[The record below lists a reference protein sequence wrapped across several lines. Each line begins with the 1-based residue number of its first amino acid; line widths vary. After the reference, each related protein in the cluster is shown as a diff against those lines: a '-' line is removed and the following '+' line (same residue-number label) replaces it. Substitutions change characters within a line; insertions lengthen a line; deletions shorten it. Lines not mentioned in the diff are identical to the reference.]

1 MIGTT
6 VIHCADNAN
15 QSSDTITCCHIV
27 AVTGASDVAPATVRV
42 ASSPAVITSAPNSG
56 FVPSD
61 RQSFDEGR
69 PHLRCNDEETIELTM
84 NRVEN
89 EIWLPFLD
97 TYRTMC
103 LAPKDNFRRVLEEV
117 REMRLAA

>member
-69 PHLRCNDEETIELTM
+69 PHLRCNDEEAIELTM
-84 NRVEN
+84 NRAGPAIHLLEASLRSTGFAGAS
-89 EIWLPFLD
+89 E
-97 TYRTMC
+97 
-103 LAPKDNFRRVLEEV
+103 ARVLDRIES
-117 REMRLAA
+117 A

>member
-69 PHLRCNDEETIELTM
+69 PQLRCNDEEAIELTM
-84 NRVEN
+84 NRADETGKSVEN
-89 EIWLPFLD
+89 EIWLGDLD
-97 TYRTMC
+97 SNQ
-103 LAPKDNFRRVLEEV
+103 DRRSQ
-117 REMRLAA
+117 MGYS